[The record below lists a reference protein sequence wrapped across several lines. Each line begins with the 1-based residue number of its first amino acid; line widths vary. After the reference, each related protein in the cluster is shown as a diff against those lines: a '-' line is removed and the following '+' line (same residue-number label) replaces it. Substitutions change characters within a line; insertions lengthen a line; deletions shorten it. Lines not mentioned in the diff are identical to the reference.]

1 MMSPVRVNLAE
12 LDLEISTE
20 KRETTTMSVAS
31 LVPFTQPPPSYRP
44 RPPLFPVPPPVS
56 CMVPPPPLLGKVKE
70 SSSAWAEAPPLT
82 KSHSWPSASGDNTSS
97 CIYQRRAL
105 VKTSISSRTKLD
117 PTSRPFTPA
126 FSLSS
131 TASSMMLEEVADDE
145 VAAEDVLRIGKKE
158 AEDEDDDGPLPKD
171 PAFLLPRRL
180 DTSSDSGT
188 EGSPPKS
195 SSSSSVHP
203 IHRAPILPLTNCW
216 GVTRPPLLPTPAQF
230 PPFGPSSFSQPPLS
244 SAKLTLSPVLAPS
257 TSLATFT
264 FPDVV
269 AAARDSSME
278 ALTEP
283 RRSRTDTEGS
293 TTPSIS
299 ELEARYRW
307 PSSSPPETMSP
318 PRWLPQFPLPPVSSL
333 LDLCPEVPDEY
344 LTASRIGGKV
354 PVVELQRS
362 HTDLLFFN
370 FYAGHGD
377 RLQLTA
383 ASLLF
388 ERGWRFNIPNQ
399 IWLARWPGIT
409 PTEKTPEWEEG
420 LYQYFD
426 HRVWRRIP
434 AHFRLHYSELAEK
447 TIVTAEDVNP
457 TSRFRGF
464 CHKM

>member
-1 MMSPVRVNLAE
+1 MSPVRVNLAE
-12 LDLEISTE
+12 LDLDTSVER
-20 KRETTTMSVAS
+20 REVTTVSVAS

-44 RPPLFPVPPPVS
+44 RPPLFPVPPPGS

-70 SSSAWAEAPPLT
+70 SSSVWAEAAPPPLT
-82 KSHSWPSASGDNTSS
+82 KAHSWPSAAGDYTSS

-105 VKTSISSRTKLD
+105 TKTSSRTKLD

-131 TASSMMLEEVADDE
+131 TASSMMLEEVGDDE

-158 AEDEDDDGPLPKD
+158 DEDDDGPLPKD
-171 PAFLLPRRL
+171 PACFLPRRL

-188 EGSPPKS
+188 EGSPPRS
-195 SSSSSVHP
+195 SSSSAVRP

-216 GVTRPPLLPTPAQF
+216 GVTRPPLLPTPSNF
-230 PPFGPSSFSQPPLS
+230 PPCGPSSFSLPPLS
-244 SAKLTLSPVLAPS
+244 LSKLALSPALAPT
-257 TSLATFT
+257 TSVATFT

-269 AAARDSSME
+269 AAAME
-278 ALTEP
+278 TVTEP

-307 PSSSPPETMSP
+307 PSSSPPETRSP
-318 PRWLPQFPLPPVSSL
+318 PRWLPQFPPPPVPSL

-457 TSRFRGF
+457 TSRFRGL
-464 CHKM
+464 CLKM